1 MTDRTC
7 WWQPVVM
14 VLAAA
19 VLWYFAFAVTWGN
32 FWVKISVSASVLA
45 VVSLLIRPASLKEL
59 RFGPKEILLGL
70 GSAALLYFFFVVCK
84 FISVHLFSFAGD
96 QIGGIYNKGDAT
108 PHWIILPM
116 LFFITGP
123 AEELFWRAYLQ
134 RELQGLL
141 GGWGGFAV
149 ATLCYAGVHISA
161 WNFML
166 IGAAGVAGLFWGAFF
181 WRFKNLGALVISHSV
196 WSSVIFAVLPLR

>member
-1 MTDRTC
+1 
-7 WWQPVVM
+7 M

-19 VLWYFAFAVTWGN
+19 LFWFFAFSVTWGN
-32 FWVKISVSASVLA
+32 FWVKISISASVLA
-45 VVSLLIRPASLKEL
+45 VASLIIRPESLKEL
-59 RFGPKEILLGL
+59 RFGPREILLGL
-70 GSAALLYFFFVVCK
+70 GSAALLYCLFAFCK
-84 FISVHLFSFAGD
+84 FVSVHIFSFAGD
-96 QIGGIYNKGDAT
+96 QIGGIYHKGDAT
-108 PHWIILPM
+108 PHWIIFLM
-116 LFFITGP
+116 LLFITGP

-134 RELQGLL
+134 RELQKLL

-181 WRFKNLGALVISHSV
+181 WRFKNLGALVISHSL
-196 WSSVIFAVLPLR
+196 WSSVIFAVLPIR

>member
-1 MTDRTC
+1 
-7 WWQPVVM
+7 M

-45 VVSLLIRPASLKEL
+45 VVSLLIRPASLNEL

-141 GGWGGFAV
+141 GGGGGFAV

-161 WNFML
+161 WNL
-166 IGAAGVAGLFWGAFF
+166 C
-181 WRFKNLGALVISHSV
+181 
-196 WSSVIFAVLPLR
+196 SSGRQV

>member
-1 MTDRTC
+1 MTDRSA
-7 WWQPVVM
+7 WWQPTAL

-19 VLWYFAFAVTWGN
+19 LLWFFAFAVSWGN
-32 FWVKISVSASVLA
+32 FWVKISISASVLA
-45 VVSLLIRPASLKEL
+45 VVSLIIRPASLKEL
-59 RFGPKEILLGL
+59 RLYPREILLGL
-70 GSAALLYFFFVVCK
+70 GSAALLYCLFAIGRS
-84 FISVHLFSFAGD
+84 ISLHLFGFAGD
-96 QIGGIYNKGDAT
+96 QIGGIYHKGDAT
-108 PHWIILPM
+108 PNWIILPM

-134 RELQGLL
+134 REIQGLL
-141 GGWGGFAV
+141 GGWGGFAI

-166 IGAAGVAGLFWGAFF
+166 TAAAGVAGLFWGAFF

-196 WSSVIFAVLPLR
+196 WSSIIFAVLPLR